1 MTSYDL
7 WKTSVPEPSNE
18 ELYIEKY
25 IEEKTN
31 ELQQKLDSI
40 DFCLDV
46 FDLID
51 EDKLSEELA
60 KKAKEAYD
68 DMITE
73 CQIERFESKNDF
85 YD

>member
-25 IEEKTN
+25 IEEKSN

-40 DFCLDV
+40 DFCLDM

-51 EDKLSEELA
+51 EDKLYEELA

-68 DMITE
+68 CMITE
-73 CQIERFESKNDF
+73 YQLERFESKNNF

>member
-73 CQIERFESKNDF
+73 HQIERFESKNDF

>member
-40 DFCLDV
+40 DFCLDI

-60 KKAKEAYD
+60 KKAKESYD

-73 CQIERFESKNDF
+73 YQLERFESKNNF